1 MAITKTDF
9 INYTRC
15 HRYVALLNV
24 KKNKLN
30 SDITYDEYQK
40 EEKQE
45 KIKELLSGMFNDE
58 EYTIDNTIKIDKQT
72 ESLMPYYKEVE
83 IQSAKLVNKYFHGE
97 SIFSLDTKEQKCYKY
112 NNGKVLYLCYVD
124 VYNKLNEQENIIEVK
139 ATTNAKYE
147 KLEAG
152 YPRKDKY
159 SIFKFDS
166 KTNCYYLKDEIP
178 NYDITKEMPIEKY
191 NEQKNKLFDRY
202 SNVGGYVFDL
212 AVQRYFLE
220 GEYLNNKKSSK
231 NIKYYLAVLNSKY
244 TFDGTYVSGKP
255 EYNMDDNQNEL
266 INFIDLT
273 SVTKTYLKIIDEI
286 RISLENDLDI
296 LDAKEVFLG
305 KWCQRKKVREC
316 PFFTSICGA
325 KIPNEN
331 SSLNYLNNGSGF
343 LNEKSIRIK
352 GLDLINEGYLN
363 MLDVPD
369 SFITNEKHVI
379 QRNALKNNEP
389 YIDKEK
395 IQAGLKELK
404 YPIYHLDFET
414 LPCPVPRFKGEHPYT
429 QSVFEFSLH
438 IESSPGKCDKDKDNY
453 VFLAKSFDNDERE
466 DLIKSLLKYIKSGKG
481 TLFAQNVSFEKGR
494 IKELSLMFP
503 KYKNELMA
511 IYNCG
516 FDLMWLVNTN
526 SKLYEKLGF
535 DERRSSLPNFY
546 DKNLS
551 GSYSIKK
558 TLPVFSNL
566 SYKDLEIHNGTDAI
580 VAYANYNYMTKEEL
594 EKCYNDLKVYCKQ
607 DTWAMVVILDALR
620 NISK

>member
-30 SDITYDEYQK
+30 SEITYEEYKK
-40 EEKQE
+40 EEQQE

-83 IQSAKLVNKYFHGE
+83 IQSAILVNKYFQGN

-112 NNGKVLYLCYVD
+112 NNNKFLYLCYVD
-124 VYNKLNEQENIIEVK
+124 VYNKLNDKENIIEVK
-139 ATTNAKYE
+139 ATTNTKYE

-152 YPRKDKY
+152 YPKSKKY
-159 SIFKFDS
+159 SIFLFDK

-178 NYDITKEMPIEKY
+178 NYEIEKEMPLEKY
-191 NEQKNKLFDRY
+191 KEQKDKLFNRY
-202 SNVGGYVFDL
+202 SSVGGYVFDL
-212 AVQRYFLE
+212 AVQRYFIE
-220 GEYLNNKKSSK
+220 GEYLNNKKDSK
-231 NIKYYLAVLNSKY
+231 NIKYYLAVLNNKY
-244 TFDGTYVSGKP
+244 IFDGTYVSGKP
-255 EYNMDDNQNEL
+255 VYNMDKNENEL

-273 SVTKTYLKIIDEI
+273 NVTKKYLKIIDDI
-286 RISLENDLDI
+286 RISLENDLEK
-296 LDAKEVFLG
+296 LDAKEVPLG

-316 PFFTSICGA
+316 PFFEPICGS
-325 KIPNEN
+325 KIPKEN

-343 LNEKSIRIK
+343 LKSDNTRIK

-363 MLDVPD
+363 MLDIPD
-369 SFITNEKHVI
+369 SFITNKKHII
-379 QRNALKNNEP
+379 QRNALKENKP

-395 IQAGLKELK
+395 IRAGLNELK

-414 LPCPVPRFKGEHPYT
+414 LPCPVPRFKGEHPYI

-438 IESSPGKCDKDKDNY
+438 IESSPGECDKDKNNY
-453 VFLAKSFDNDERE
+453 VFLAKTFDKDERE
-466 DLIKSLLKYIKSGKG
+466 DLIKCLLKYIKPGKG

-494 IKELSLMFP
+494 IKELAEMFP
-503 KYKNELMA
+503 KYKNELMS

-526 SKLYEKLGF
+526 TKLYEKLGF
-535 DERRSSLPNFY
+535 DEQRSSLPNYY

-566 SYKDLEIHNGTDAI
+566 SYKDLDIHNGTDAI
-580 VAYANYNYMTKEEL
+580 VAYANYNNMTKEEL
-594 EKCYNDLKVYCKQ
+594 KKCYNDLKIYCKQ